1 MTDEGTETKER
12 DKGKEETAREDT
24 VRSFLRELYGREM
37 APTIAAAWV
46 IALIYIA
53 LAVWSAVK
61 FFGTDDA
68 KLQILWATIFLASFM
83 AIGLVKV
90 FAVQMV
96 HRQNLKRAIK
106 KLEAQVT
113 QLEAR
118 LDQKNR

>member
-1 MTDEGTETKER
+1 MTDEGTEPTGRER
-12 DKGKEETAREDT
+12 RTGKSAREDT
-24 VRSFLRELYGREM
+24 LRSFLRELYSREM
-37 APTIAAAWV
+37 APTIAAVWV

-90 FAVQMV
+90 FAIQMV

-106 KLEAQVT
+106 RLEAQVT